1 MSNYLKLFKT
11 IVISIAFAISLVSS
25 SFAINSNE
33 VIDTNISAEIW
44 KNITDEDF
52 KNFNEISYL
61 LKDKKHQE
69 ALDLVKNLKSDKKT
83 TGQNFDIYDSL
94 ANIILWYKYSKNEDK
109 ILFNDIS
116 RFINDNEF
124 YPNLSK
130 LKTNAEEIAAKQE
143 IPFSIIEQYFTKN
156 TPETLEPR
164 LFFLNAKIKFLSTI
178 RESDSRYQKIKQEIT
193 KEISNIWI
201 DENFSES
208 RERDFLNKYKNYL
221 SKFDHINRIDRLL
234 WDGKILDAKRIMDFV
249 DKDYQKLFTAVS
261 ELQLNPPYIDKI
273 ILSVPRYL
281 RSNEGLLYREAMW
294 YKSKDKI
301 ENLSDLIVRLPKS
314 TQFPQKWWKLRHLYA
329 REMLKTKEYKT
340 AYYLVKDHG
349 LTPKDKD
356 FWEAEWTSGW
366 IALRFVDKPKEA
378 IISFK
383 NLFNNVEQPVTLS
396 RASYWVAMSAEAM
409 GDKEEAKKWY
419 QTASQ
424 YPIFFY
430 GQLAIH
436 KSRILD
442 PLNPQNDT
450 ILPEEPKVTKID
462 IARLANSQI
471 LQIAYFLYKL
481 DDKDSAKEIFKW
493 LVANAKNK
501 TDIAVIMK
509 LVNELKDRVLDV
521 EVSRVASKKDVFF
534 VRDKF
539 QIIEQIEDN
548 KYSPL
553 VHAII
558 KQESGF
564 VKTAVSRVGALGFM
578 QLMPDTAKQVSKDM
592 GISYNK
598 SKLTTDVEYNIKLG
612 SFYIKQMID
621 RFDGS
626 ELLAIASYNAGPHNA
641 DRWIR
646 EFYDPRIQKDIDKVV
661 DWIELISYSETRN
674 YVQRIMENMIVY
686 KYIMSRKNY
695 DSVK

>member
-1 MSNYLKLFKT
+1 ML
-11 IVISIAFAISLVSS
+11 IVSS
-25 SFAINSNE
+25 SFSADSSK
-33 VIDTNISAEIW
+33 VITRNNISVEIW
-44 KNITDEDF
+44 PEITNEDF

-61 LKDKKHQE
+61 LKDKKYKE
-69 ALDLVKNLKSDKKT
+69 ALDLVKNLRLNDKNVVGK
-83 TGQNFDIYDSL
+83 NFDIYDSL
-94 ANIILWYKYSKNEDK
+94 ANIILWYKYSRNEDD
-109 ILFNDIS
+109 ILFRDIS
-116 RFINDNEF
+116 RFINDNQF

-130 LKTNAEEIAAKQE
+130 LKANAEEIAKQRD
-143 IPFSIIEQYFTKN
+143 IPFSISEQYFTQN
-156 TPETLEPR
+156 TPARLEPR
-164 LFFLNAKIKFLSTI
+164 LFFLNSKIKYLSTLSK
-178 RESDSRYQKIKQEIT
+178 SDSSYQKIKNEIS

-201 DENFSES
+201 DENFSEN
-208 RERDFLNKYKNYL
+208 REFEFLDKYKVHI

-234 WDGKILDAKRIMDFV
+234 WDGKIVDAQRIMDFV
-249 DKDYQKLFTAVS
+249 DEDYRKLFTAVID
-261 ELQLNPPYIDKI
+261 LQLNPSYIDKT

-281 RSNEGLLYREAMW
+281 RANEGLLYREALF
-294 YKSKDKI
+294 YKSKDDI
-301 ENLSDLIVRLPKS
+301 ENASDLIIRLPS
-314 TQFPQKWWKLRHLYA
+314 NTQFPQRWWKLRHLYA
-329 REMLKTKEYKT
+329 REMLKAKEYKT
-340 AYYLVKDHG
+340 AYNLVKNHG
-349 LTPKDKD
+349 LLPKDKD
-356 FWEAEWTSGW
+356 FWEAEWTAGW
-366 IALRFVDKPKEA
+366 IALRFVDKPEEA
-378 IISFK
+378 FARFK

-396 RASYWVAMSAEAM
+396 RASYWAGMSALAM
-409 GDKEEAKKWY
+409 GDKAEALKWY
-419 QTASQ
+419 ETASK

-436 KSRILD
+436 KYRMLD

-462 IARLANSQI
+462 ITRLANSQI

-493 LVANAKNK
+493 LVSNAKNK
-501 TDIAVIMK
+501 TDIAIIMK
-509 LVNELKDRVLDV
+509 LVNELNDRALDV
-521 EVSRVASKKDVFF
+521 EVSGVASKKDVFF

-539 QIIEQIEDN
+539 QIIDKVKDDE
-548 KYSPL
+548 SAPL

-578 QLMPDTAKQVSKDM
+578 QLMPDTAKQVSRDM
-592 GISYNK
+592 GVPFNK
-598 SKLTTDVEYNIKLG
+598 LKLTTDVDYNIKLG
-612 SFYIKQMID
+612 SFYIKQMIN
-621 RFDGS
+621 RFEGS

-646 EFYDPRIQKDIDKVV
+646 EFYDPRAQKDIDKVV